1 VSARIQNQ
9 AIAAL
14 RQTLIVVYLA
24 LVGCASTIPNIPTVR
39 DQRAQELVERMGQ
52 QTLAV
57 SENAARSHLYKFH
70 LASLSPKGIA
80 GMSLGN
86 HVIYIDHDLA
96 AKASYLEGYKLSLQK
111 VIAHEIGHDV
121 SNHVA
126 NSNAI
131 AATFSMGQV
140 AGQALSYL
148 PGPIGWVGAGASW
161 LFFGIGQ
168 TTLTLYSRSQEL
180 EADRKGI
187 EYWKRLGLDC
197 RLWVEHYQRLADRG
211 EQGDFSHPTDGLLD
225 QAKAS
230 CQRQPSSVPFAVQS
244 GSTPPTENISED
256 ETSNIESPPGTPQK
270 AVESLKMEL
279 RGSQQLFEQYGVPL
293 PQSGAPAL
301 RK

>member
-1 VSARIQNQ
+1 MLPGTKNQ
-9 AIAAL
+9 AQSAL
-14 RQTLIVVYLA
+14 RTSITTFSLV
-24 LVGCASTIPNIPTVR
+24 LVGCASTLPNIPTVR

-57 SENAARSHLYKFH
+57 SENAAKSHLYKFH
-70 LASLSPKGIA
+70 LASLSPKAIA
-80 GMSLGN
+80 GMSAGN

-96 AKASYLEGYKLSLQK
+96 AKALYLEGYKLSLQK

-126 NSNAI
+126 NRRAI
-131 AATFSMGQV
+131 ANSFS
-140 AGQALSYL
+140 AGQTAGQIISFV

-161 LFFGIGQ
+161 LLFGVGQ
-168 TTLTLYSRSQEL
+168 TTLNLYSRSQEL

-197 RLWVEHYQRLADRG
+197 RLWVQHYQRLADRG
-211 EQGDFSHPTDGLLD
+211 EKGDFSHPTDGLLD

-230 CQRQPSSVPFAVQS
+230 CQLQPYSVPSVIQS
-244 GSTPPTENISED
+244 GSKPTTESTPE
-256 ETSNIESPPGTPQK
+256 